1 MSIMCD
7 TNWCTYCDKQIS
19 PFSSSLYCSEGC
31 LRSDAL
37 EHHPMLG
44 YQYPELQDFP
54 HSTSSTSPS
63 LTATSSSTV
72 SSPTLSPYMKT
83 MSYSRLSPPPFSLGQ
98 SVSSSVDQ
106 RRPSE
111 LPTYKSSKKRVF
123 AL

>member
-1 MSIMCD
+1 MCD

-37 EHHPMLG
+37 NNHPMLG

-54 HSTSSTSPS
+54 HSSTSPT
-63 LTATSSSTV
+63 LTAASSSSTT

-83 MSYSRLSPPPFSLGQ
+83 MSYSRLSPPPFSLG
-98 SVSSSVDQ
+98 VSASYSIDGK
-106 RRPSE
+106 RPTD
-111 LPTYKSSKKRVF
+111 LPNYKTSKKRVF